1 MNKVKLRYG
10 TAVRM
15 IINFYKC
22 LVNFS
27 LTLDKNIM
35 IVTTKCATRLKNLET
50 TRLPRN
56 IFGRLTAYILIS
68 RQIFLKNSQ
77 RSISKQ
83 RNAETAILSAAGPRL
98 QAMKLVSR
106 RQNDKNT
113 ETFWMS
119 RCVTSK
125 GRLTFS
131 ARFSLFHF

>member
-1 MNKVKLRYG
+1 
-10 TAVRM
+10 
-15 IINFYKC
+15 
-22 LVNFS
+22 
-27 LTLDKNIM
+27 M

-56 IFGRLTAYILIS
+56 ILGRLTAYILIS
-68 RQIFLKNSQ
+68 RQIFFKNSQ

-83 RNAETAILSAAGPRL
+83 RNAETAILTAEGPRL

-125 GRLTFS
+125 
-131 ARFSLFHF
+131 